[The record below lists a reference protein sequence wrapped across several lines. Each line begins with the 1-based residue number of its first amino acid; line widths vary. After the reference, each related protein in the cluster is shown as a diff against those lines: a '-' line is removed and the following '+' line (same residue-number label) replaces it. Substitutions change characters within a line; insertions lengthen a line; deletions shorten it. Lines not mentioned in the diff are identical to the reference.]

1 MDNGYCDLICTDTH
15 RASGNRIEKL
25 SDVYS
30 VVSKRIG
37 SENADILLY
46 ENPKRILKNMD
57 ILDINV
63 EKKKKLFGFF
73 GR

>member
-1 MDNGYCDLICTDTH
+1 M
-15 RASGNRIEKL
+15 

-37 SENADILLY
+37 SENADILFY
-46 ENPKRILKNMD
+46 ENPKRILKDMD
-57 ILDINV
+57 ILDIDV